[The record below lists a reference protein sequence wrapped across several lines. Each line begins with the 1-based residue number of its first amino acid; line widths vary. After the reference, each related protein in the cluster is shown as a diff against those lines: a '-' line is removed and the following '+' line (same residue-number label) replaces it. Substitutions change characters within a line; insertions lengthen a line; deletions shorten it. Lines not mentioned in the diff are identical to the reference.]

1 VIKFLLF
8 VLLSFGFSQVH
19 AQTLTHDKFAK
30 KPKLVV
36 LLVIDQFRSDY
47 LTKYQNEFITAGGKG
62 GVGGFNYL
70 MKKGAYYP
78 FAEYDVIQCMTCPG
92 HAMIATGTHPYFTGI
107 PLNDWY
113 DVSSQKKTYCAE
125 DTEFGISPR
134 RLKTTTFGD
143 ELKNASDKSKVVSVA
158 LKDRSAVMMGGHRA
172 DAVVWMDFDQFTWQ
186 TSKYYAKEAPV
197 WAQQASES
205 LFKTGLLKKN
215 AKSENGKTLLTPV
228 GAQITREIAEAALKG
243 ENLGKNGRTDILA
256 VSFSSHDMAG
266 HTFGPNSVELKDMT
280 LAEDKE
286 ISKLLGAIKKHLG
299 SLNEVVIAL
308 TADHGVAPSVEY
320 AKAAKLDAG
329 RIDYLAIYK
338 QINER
343 LDAKFGKPTKEW
355 ITAGIS
361 FNFYLNPE
369 ALKDRKVS
377 AQEVQGEVKEVMKTQ
392 PGVFEVVTAADV
404 AKGLLPPGEMGQQV
418 TRQFIPGVSGDILLI
433 PKPFY
438 ISKGEAFANH
448 MTGYAYDRTVPL
460 VILGP
465 NIKPG
470 VYNAGKVIDLA
481 PTLTFIMGAL
491 PPASV
496 TGRVLKEIF

>member
-1 VIKFLLF
+1 MIKFLLF
-8 VLLSFGFSQVH
+8 ILLSFGFVH
-19 AQTLTHDKFAK
+19 AHALSHDKYAK

-36 LLVIDQFRSDY
+36 LLVIDQFRADY
-47 LTKYQNEFITAGGKG
+47 LSKYQSEFIAVGAKG
-62 GVGGFNYL
+62 EVGGFNYL

-78 FAEYDVIQCMTCPG
+78 SAEYDVIQCMTCPG

-113 DVSSQKKTYCAE
+113 DVNTRKKTYCAE

-143 ELKNASDKSKVVSVA
+143 ELKNISDNSKVISVA

-172 DAVVWMDFDQFTWQ
+172 DAAVWMDFDQFAWT
-186 TSKYYAKEAPV
+186 TSKYYAKEVPA
-197 WAQQASES
+197 WAQQATES
-205 LFKTGLLKKN
+205 LRKAGILKKD
-215 AKSENGKTLLTPV
+215 AKAENLKTLLTPA
-228 GAQITREIAEAALKG
+228 GARVTREIAEAALKS

-266 HTFGPNSVELKDMT
+266 HQYGPNSPELKAMT

-286 ISKLLGAIKKHLG
+286 ISKLLGTIKKQLG

-308 TADHGVAPSVEY
+308 TADHGVAPSVDY
-320 AKAAKLDAG
+320 AQAAKLDAG
-329 RIDYLAIYK
+329 RIEYLALYKKIY
-338 QINER
+338 ER
-343 LDAKFGKPTKEW
+343 LDEKFGKPAKEW
-355 ITAGIS
+355 IIAGIS
-361 FNFYLNPE
+361 YNFYINPE
-369 ALKDRKVS
+369 ALKDRKVNS
-377 AQEVQGEVKEVMKTQ
+377 ADVQAEIKDVMKTQ
-392 PGVFEVVTAADV
+392 PGVFEIATGADI
-404 AKGLLPPGEMGQQV
+404 AKGILPTGELAKQV
-418 TRQFIPGVSGDILLI
+418 TRQYIPGVSGDILLI

-438 ISKGEAFANH
+438 ISKGEAPVNH

-470 VYNAGKVIDLA
+470 VYSSGKVIDLA
-481 PTLTFIMGAL
+481 PTLTFVMGTL

-496 TGRVLKEIF
+496 TGRVLSEIFD